1 MTSKGSPTTA
11 AVRPKPSAQVESW
24 GDAEAPSPHSPPC
37 RSRPPPLPGAEGWE
51 PEAFLRAVPLSMPF
65 RRMHGVEHRE
75 EKKQLGTRSRTPHV
89 VFPGGRDSWLLWP
102 CCQFYLALPSGGKV
116 GWMWGG
122 GERGVALPPLTL
134 SPRFPFPRSGRCW
147 SWTCATQWTVIRAE
161 GTKTHLVPGTQTL
174 CLLPGAEGIG
184 CSYFLLPP
192 FTLPEELWK
201 IHPLDKTP
209 RGNWMVIPPCSLR
222 LTELLLFP
230 AWPCLLRAPTVEG
243 ALDPESRGLRLAL

>member
-1 MTSKGSPTTA
+1 MGWSTGRKKNNWVPA
-11 AVRPKPSAQVESW
+11 AAPHMSSSRVVETRGCCGPVVSSTW
-24 GDAEAPSPHSPPC
+24 L
-37 RSRPPPLPGAEGWE
+37 SRVGE
-51 PEAFLRAVPLSMPF
+51 
-65 RRMHGVEHRE
+65 
-75 EKKQLGTRSRTPHV
+75 Q
-89 VFPGGRDSWLLWP
+89 
-102 CCQFYLALPSGGKV
+102 SGGC
-116 GWMWGG
+116 GAG

-134 SPRFPFPRSGRCW
+134 SPRFPFPRSGRCS
-147 SWTCATQWTVIRAE
+147 SWTCATQWTAIRLE
-161 GTKTHLVPGTQTL
+161 GTPRTKTHLVPGTQTL

-209 RGNWMVIPPCSLR
+209 RWNWMFMPPCSLR